1 MPEDA
6 IATDPM
12 SYRYFDY
19 PMTGSIFRLPDIP
32 MLVRGRTY
40 VKLPSGRDIEVD
52 PQFRKDEPVPAM
64 MHEHK
69 QAGNSLQELLK
80 SLTGKKTSG
89 PPPGSRPVVSLT
101 TTAKRQC
108 YMPTRVP
115 DRRLMGRTSSNFKA
129 KTVPLTSLV
138 SDWRGSSQ
146 RL

>member
-12 SYRYFDY
+12 AYRYFDY
-19 PMTGSIFRLPDIP
+19 PMPGSIFRLPDIP

-52 PQFRKDEPVPAM
+52 PQFKKDEPVPAM

-69 QAGNSLQELLK
+69 QAGDSLQELLK

-89 PPPGSRPVVSLT
+89 PPPG
-101 TTAKRQC
+101 
-108 YMPTRVP
+108 
-115 DRRLMGRTSSNFKA
+115 FKA
-129 KTVPLTSLV
+129 GGLF
-138 SDWRGSSQ
+138 DHNSQ
-146 RL
+146 TPMLHAHEGPRQAAHGPHQLQF